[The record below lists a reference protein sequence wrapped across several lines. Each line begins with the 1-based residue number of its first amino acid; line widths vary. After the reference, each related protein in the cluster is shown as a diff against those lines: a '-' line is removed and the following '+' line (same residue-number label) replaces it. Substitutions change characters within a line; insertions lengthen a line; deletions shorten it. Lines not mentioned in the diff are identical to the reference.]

1 MNRTVL
7 QIFLLLAFI
16 PLAILVGY
24 GVLVVAPIFC
34 CFLAINSYKFK
45 NYKEMYIWMGVG
57 ALSFIL
63 ALYMLGVYDFDK
75 NYYFLYFCTFL
86 IAGIS
91 NHGITRCEY
100 NVFLPITAESIQEA
114 HFARSYAGFVTAV
127 GYLSMRFLYSS
138 SKVQVGTVVLIY

>member
-45 NYKEMYIWMGVG
+45 NYNEMYIWMGVG

-63 ALYMLGVYDFDK
+63 ALYMLGV
-75 NYYFLYFCTFL
+75 L
-86 IAGIS
+86 
-91 NHGITRCEY
+91 
-100 NVFLPITAESIQEA
+100 
-114 HFARSYAGFVTAV
+114 
-127 GYLSMRFLYSS
+127 
-138 SKVQVGTVVLIY
+138 

>member
-45 NYKEMYIWMGVG
+45 NFNEMYIWMGVG
-57 ALSFIL
+57 VLSFIL
-63 ALYMLGVYDFDK
+63 ALYMLGV
-75 NYYFLYFCTFL
+75 L
-86 IAGIS
+86 
-91 NHGITRCEY
+91 
-100 NVFLPITAESIQEA
+100 
-114 HFARSYAGFVTAV
+114 
-127 GYLSMRFLYSS
+127 
-138 SKVQVGTVVLIY
+138 

>member
-1 MNRTVL
+1 MNRIVL

-45 NYKEMYIWMGVG
+45 YYKEMYIWMGVG

-63 ALYMLGVYDFDK
+63 ALYMLGV
-75 NYYFLYFCTFL
+75 L
-86 IAGIS
+86 
-91 NHGITRCEY
+91 
-100 NVFLPITAESIQEA
+100 
-114 HFARSYAGFVTAV
+114 
-127 GYLSMRFLYSS
+127 
-138 SKVQVGTVVLIY
+138 